1 MSALENEK
9 KIENTVALDF
19 SDYDS
24 SNKEKRQKVVKKNYS
39 LTRME
44 ANTEQNKGAGEIPEL
59 TISELAAALY
69 GVEQNEKIPQN
80 DIYLLEHVYLNEIV

>member
-1 MSALENEK
+1 
-9 KIENTVALDF
+9 
-19 SDYDS
+19 
-24 SNKEKRQKVVKKNYS
+24 
-39 LTRME
+39 ME

>member
-1 MSALENEK
+1 
-9 KIENTVALDF
+9 
-19 SDYDS
+19 
-24 SNKEKRQKVVKKNYS
+24 
-39 LTRME
+39 ME

-69 GVEQNEKIPQN
+69 GVERNEKIPQS